1 MRLIKIY
8 FMLGWPEIVL
18 ILVILLL
25 IFGPSKMPEIARTL
39 GQAVREFRKAS
50 EEIQKAG
57 EELQKTIE
65 EPIPQAATPQ
75 ANISQTNNIP
85 KKKEDEDLVIQLAKK
100 LGIDTEGKDIQKIM
114 NEIEEKVK
122 INKTE
127 SKS

>member
-1 MRLIKIY
+1 MKIY
-8 FMLGWPEIVL
+8 SMLGWPEIVL
-18 ILVILLL
+18 ILVILLF

-50 EEIQKAG
+50 EELQKTG

-65 EPIPQAATPQ
+65 EAPPQTTAPQ
-75 ANISQTNNIP
+75 VNISQTNNIP
-85 KKKEDEDLVIQLAKK
+85 KKREDEDLIIQLAKK
-100 LGIDTEGKDIQKIM
+100 LGIDTEGKDIQKII